1 MLRQRLKYPHFHAE
15 QIQISV
21 QDILLKHFEKKHYE
35 VQALGVGP
43 FIALAPLSKSTRD
56 EIFLANN

>member
-1 MLRQRLKYPHFHAE
+1 MKYPHFHAE